1 MQDPTMT
8 TTSVATDTVMHD
20 NERIITEVTVR
31 KSAKKYFPQTIFRSN
46 TLLPIF
52 LTNMKS
58 NTNSMTNQK

>member
-31 KSAKKYFPQTIFRSN
+31 KSTKN
-46 TLLPIF
+46 IF
-52 LTNMKS
+52 LKPYLGQTPCS
-58 NTNSMTNQK
+58 RFS